1 MNDIKKRETKKI
13 RASLKI
19 STIEGSWWAVMYGTV
34 ETYFGAFF
42 EYLKYSSYEIS
53 ILMTFPIFF
62 GAIFQNLANRLYN
75 LFRSRKTLLII
86 LKFIQSISIPIIF
99 FIGYKSGSY
108 YLLLIFI
115 CFYFAIALSQMS
127 PWTSWMGY
135 LVPGRL
141 RGRYFGTRSQIVR
154 IFMLISSLIAGTIL
168 NAYNDS
174 DPMIGFGIIFF
185 IGVIANS
192 GSIIYLKKQFEP
204 PSILFDEGNKK
215 INLKDQA
222 YQKLKR
228 FIVYDSFSEFALCI
242 SGPLIMIYW
251 LRDLNFNYIELAVLI
266 NVSQI
271 MGLFSL
277 RYWGKKI
284 DQLGAYLTVRLSSLA
299 ISLFPLFWILI
310 YYLPEQLRLPLSL
323 LLASLASLMFSGR
336 ALAMDTRLYE
346 HMNNKSMIRI
356 TSKRVFYRG
365 LSTFAGGL
373 FGGAI
378 TKTNLI
384 NQFDFSIISS
394 QIHIVLIVSAFFRF
408 AVWIKFLSKPKG
420 SI

>member
-1 MNDIKKRETKKI
+1 
-13 RASLKI
+13 
-19 STIEGSWWAVMYGTV
+19 MYGTV

-62 GAIFQNLANRLYN
+62 GAIFQNLANKLYN
-75 LFRSRKTLLII
+75 LFKSRKILLMTLKLV
-86 LKFIQSISIPIIF
+86 QSITIPIIF
-99 FIGYKSGSY
+99 YIGYSSGSY
-108 YLLLIFI
+108 YILLIFI
-115 CFYFAIALSQMS
+115 CFYFAIALAQMS

-154 IFMLISSLIAGTIL
+154 IFMLISSLIAGAIL

-174 DPMIGFGIIFF
+174 DPIVGFGIIFF
-185 IGVIANS
+185 VGVVANS

-204 PSILFDEGNKK
+204 PSTLFDEGNEK
-215 INLKDQA
+215 INLRDASYK
-222 YQKLKR
+222 KLRR
-228 FIVYDSFSEFALCI
+228 FIVYDSLSEFALCI

-251 LRDLNFNYIELAVLI
+251 LRDLNFDYIELAVLI
-266 NVSQI
+266 NVSQV

-284 DQLGAYLTVRLSSLA
+284 DQLGSYLTIRLSSLA
-299 ISLFPLFWILI
+299 ISIFPFFWIFI
-310 YYLPEQLRLPLSL
+310 YYSPEQLNLPLSL

-373 FGGAI
+373 FGGAL
-378 TKTNLI
+378 TKTDLLNHFNLDLL
-384 NQFDFSIISS
+384 NS
-394 QIHIVLIVSAFFRF
+394 QIHIVLIFSAFFRF

>member
-1 MNDIKKRETKKI
+1 MNNIKKRETKKI
-13 RASLKI
+13 RSSLKI
-19 STIEGSWWAVMYGTV
+19 STIEGSWWDVMYGTV

-62 GAIFQNLANRLYN
+62 GAIFQNLASKLYN
-75 LFRSRKTLLII
+75 LFQSRKILLII
-86 LKFIQSISIPIIF
+86 LKLIQSITIPIIF
-99 FIGYKSGSY
+99 YIGYSSGSY
-108 YLLLIFI
+108 YLLLVFI

-154 IFMLISSLIAGTIL
+154 IFMLISSLIAGAIL

-174 DPMIGFGIIFF
+174 DLIIGFGIIFF

-192 GSIIYLKKQFEP
+192 GSVLYLKKQFEP
-204 PSILFDEGNKK
+204 PSTLFDEGDKK
-215 INLKDQA
+215 ISLRDQTFK
-222 YQKLKR
+222 KLRR
-228 FIVYDSFSEFALCI
+228 FIIYDSLSEFALCI
-242 SGPLIMIYW
+242 SGPLMMIYW
-251 LRDLNFNYIELAVLI
+251 LRDLDFNYIELAVLI
-266 NVSQI
+266 NVSQV

-284 DQLGAYLTVRLSSLA
+284 DQLGTYLTIRLSSLA
-299 ISLFPLFWILI
+299 VSLFPFFWILI
-310 YYLPEQLRLPLSL
+310 YYLPEQFRLPISL

-346 HMNNKSMIRI
+346 HMDNKSMIKI

-365 LSTFAGGL
+365 LCTFAGGL
-373 FGGAI
+373 FGGAL
-378 TKTNLI
+378 TKINLLDF
-384 NQFDFSIISS
+384 FDLGFLNS
-394 QIHIVLIVSAFFRF
+394 QIHIVMIFSVFFRF
-408 AVWIKFLSKPKG
+408 AVWLKFLSKARG

>member
-373 FGGAI
+373 FGGAL

>member
-1 MNDIKKRETKKI
+1 
-13 RASLKI
+13 
-19 STIEGSWWAVMYGTV
+19 
-34 ETYFGAFF
+34 
-42 EYLKYSSYEIS
+42 
-53 ILMTFPIFF
+53 
-62 GAIFQNLANRLYN
+62 
-75 LFRSRKTLLII
+75 
-86 LKFIQSISIPIIF
+86 
-99 FIGYKSGSY
+99 
-108 YLLLIFI
+108 
-115 CFYFAIALSQMS
+115 
-127 PWTSWMGY
+127 MGY

-154 IFMLISSLIAGTIL
+154 IFMLISSLVAGTIL

-204 PSILFDEGNKK
+204 PSTLFDEGNKK

-310 YYLPEQLRLPLSL
+310 YYLPEQLKLPLSL

-373 FGGAI
+373 FGGAL

>member
-310 YYLPEQLRLPLSL
+310 YYLPEQLKLPLSL

>member
-1 MNDIKKRETKKI
+1 MKSIKKRETKKI
-13 RASLKI
+13 RSSLKI

-62 GAIFQNLANRLYN
+62 GAIFQNLANKLYN
-75 LFRSRKTLLII
+75 LFKSRKILLMTLKLV
-86 LKFIQSISIPIIF
+86 QSITIPIIF
-99 FIGYKSGSY
+99 YIGYSSGSY
-108 YLLLIFI
+108 YILLIFI
-115 CFYFAIALSQMS
+115 CFYFAIALAQMS

-154 IFMLISSLIAGTIL
+154 IFMLISSLIAGAIL

-174 DPMIGFGIIFF
+174 DPIFGFGIIFF
-185 IGVIANS
+185 VGVVANS

-204 PSILFDEGNKK
+204 PSTLFDEGNEK
-215 INLKDQA
+215 INLRDASYK
-222 YQKLKR
+222 KLRR
-228 FIVYDSFSEFALCI
+228 FIVYDSLSEFALCI

-251 LRDLNFNYIELAVLI
+251 LRDLNFDYIELAVLI
-266 NVSQI
+266 NVSQV

-284 DQLGAYLTVRLSSLA
+284 DQLGSYLTIRLSSLA
-299 ISLFPLFWILI
+299 ISIFPFFWIFI
-310 YYLPEQLRLPLSL
+310 YYSPEQLKLPLSL

-373 FGGAI
+373 FGGAL
-378 TKTNLI
+378 TKTDLLNHFNLDLL
-384 NQFDFSIISS
+384 NS
-394 QIHIVLIVSAFFRF
+394 QIHIVLIFSAFFRF
-408 AVWIKFLSKPKG
+408 VVWVKFLSKPKG

>member
-1 MNDIKKRETKKI
+1 MKSIKKRETKKI
-13 RASLKI
+13 RSSLKI

-62 GAIFQNLANRLYN
+62 GAIFQNLANKLYN
-75 LFRSRKTLLII
+75 LFKSRKILLMTLKLV
-86 LKFIQSISIPIIF
+86 QSITIPIIF
-99 FIGYKSGSY
+99 YIGYSSGSY
-108 YLLLIFI
+108 YILLIFI
-115 CFYFAIALSQMS
+115 CFYFAIALAQMS

-154 IFMLISSLIAGTIL
+154 IFMLISSLIAGAIL

-174 DPMIGFGIIFF
+174 DPIVGFGIIFF
-185 IGVIANS
+185 VGVVANS

-204 PSILFDEGNKK
+204 PSTLFDEGNEK
-215 INLKDQA
+215 INLRDPSYK
-222 YQKLKR
+222 KLRK
-228 FIVYDSFSEFALCI
+228 FIVYDSLSEFALCI

-251 LRDLNFNYIELAVLI
+251 LRDLNFDYIELAVLI
-266 NVSQI
+266 NVSQV

-284 DQLGAYLTVRLSSLA
+284 DQLGSYLTIRLSSLA
-299 ISLFPLFWILI
+299 ISIFPFFWIFI
-310 YYLPEQLRLPLSL
+310 YYSPEQLKLPLSL

-373 FGGAI
+373 FGGAL
-378 TKTNLI
+378 TKTDLLNHFNLDLL
-384 NQFDFSIISS
+384 NS
-394 QIHIVLIVSAFFRF
+394 QIHIVLIFSAFFRF

>member
-1 MNDIKKRETKKI
+1 MKSIKKRETKKI
-13 RASLKI
+13 RSSLKI

-62 GAIFQNLANRLYN
+62 GAIFQNLANKLYN
-75 LFRSRKTLLII
+75 LFKSRKILLMTLKLV
-86 LKFIQSISIPIIF
+86 QSITIPIIF
-99 FIGYKSGSY
+99 YIGYSSGSY
-108 YLLLIFI
+108 YILLIFI
-115 CFYFAIALSQMS
+115 CFYFAIALAQMS

-154 IFMLISSLIAGTIL
+154 IFMLISSLIAGAIL
-168 NAYNDS
+168 NAYNDT
-174 DPMIGFGIIFF
+174 DPIVGFGIIFF
-185 IGVIANS
+185 VGVVANS

-204 PSILFDEGNKK
+204 PSTLFDEGNEK
-215 INLKDQA
+215 INLRDASYK
-222 YQKLKR
+222 KLRR
-228 FIVYDSFSEFALCI
+228 FIVYDSLSEFALCI

-251 LRDLNFNYIELAVLI
+251 LRDLNFDYIELAVLI
-266 NVSQI
+266 NVSQV

-284 DQLGAYLTVRLSSLA
+284 DQLGSYLTIRLSSLA
-299 ISLFPLFWILI
+299 ISIFPFFWIFI
-310 YYLPEQLRLPLSL
+310 YYSPEQLKLPLSL

-373 FGGAI
+373 FGGAL
-378 TKTNLI
+378 TKTDLLNHFNLDLL
-384 NQFDFSIISS
+384 NS
-394 QIHIVLIVSAFFRF
+394 QIHIVLIFSAFFRF

>member
-1 MNDIKKRETKKI
+1 MKSIKKRETKKI
-13 RASLKI
+13 RSSLKI

-62 GAIFQNLANRLYN
+62 GAIFQNLANKLYN
-75 LFRSRKTLLII
+75 LFKSRKILLMTLKLV
-86 LKFIQSISIPIIF
+86 QSITIPIIF
-99 FIGYKSGSY
+99 YIGYSSGSY
-108 YLLLIFI
+108 YILLIFI
-115 CFYFAIALSQMS
+115 CFYFAIALAQMS

-154 IFMLISSLIAGTIL
+154 IFMLISSLIAGAIL

-174 DPMIGFGIIFF
+174 DPIVGFGIIFF
-185 IGVIANS
+185 VGVVANS

-204 PSILFDEGNKK
+204 PSTLFDEGNEK
-215 INLKDQA
+215 INLRDASYK
-222 YQKLKR
+222 KLRR
-228 FIVYDSFSEFALCI
+228 FIVYDSLSEFALCI

-251 LRDLNFNYIELAVLI
+251 LRDLNFDYIELAVLI
-266 NVSQI
+266 NVSQV

-284 DQLGAYLTVRLSSLA
+284 DQLGSYLTIRLSSLA
-299 ISLFPLFWILI
+299 ISIFPFFWIFI
-310 YYLPEQLRLPLSL
+310 YYSPEQLKLPLSL

-373 FGGAI
+373 FGGAL
-378 TKTNLI
+378 TKTDLLNHFNLDLL
-384 NQFDFSIISS
+384 NS
-394 QIHIVLIVSAFFRF
+394 QIHIVLIFSAFFRF

>member
-1 MNDIKKRETKKI
+1 
-13 RASLKI
+13 
-19 STIEGSWWAVMYGTV
+19 MYGTV

-62 GAIFQNLANRLYN
+62 GAIFQNLANKLYN
-75 LFRSRKTLLII
+75 LFKSRKILLMTLKLV
-86 LKFIQSISIPIIF
+86 QSITIPIIF
-99 FIGYKSGSY
+99 YIGYSSGSY
-108 YLLLIFI
+108 YILLIFI
-115 CFYFAIALSQMS
+115 CFYFAIALAQMS

-154 IFMLISSLIAGTIL
+154 IFMLISSLIAGAIL
-168 NAYNDS
+168 NAYNDT
-174 DPMIGFGIIFF
+174 DPIVGFGIIFF
-185 IGVIANS
+185 VGVVANS

-204 PSILFDEGNKK
+204 PSTLFDEGNEK
-215 INLKDQA
+215 INLRDASYK
-222 YQKLKR
+222 KLRR
-228 FIVYDSFSEFALCI
+228 FIVYDSLSEFALCI

-251 LRDLNFNYIELAVLI
+251 LRDLNFDYIELAVLI
-266 NVSQI
+266 NVSQV

-284 DQLGAYLTVRLSSLA
+284 DQLGSYLTIRLSSLA
-299 ISLFPLFWILI
+299 ISIFPFFWIFI
-310 YYLPEQLRLPLSL
+310 YYSPEQLKLPLSL

-373 FGGAI
+373 FGGAL
-378 TKTNLI
+378 TKTDLLNHFNLDLL
-384 NQFDFSIISS
+384 NS
-394 QIHIVLIVSAFFRF
+394 QIHIVLIFSAFFRF
-408 AVWIKFLSKPKG
+408 VVWVKFLSKPKG

>member
-1 MNDIKKRETKKI
+1 MKSIKKRETKKI
-13 RASLKI
+13 RSSLKI

-62 GAIFQNLANRLYN
+62 GAIFQNLANKLYN
-75 LFRSRKTLLII
+75 LFKSRKILLMTLKLV
-86 LKFIQSISIPIIF
+86 QSITIPIIF
-99 FIGYKSGSY
+99 YIGYSSGSY
-108 YLLLIFI
+108 YILLIFI
-115 CFYFAIALSQMS
+115 CFYFAIALAQMS

-154 IFMLISSLIAGTIL
+154 IFMLISSLIAGAIL
-168 NAYNDS
+168 NAYNDT
-174 DPMIGFGIIFF
+174 DPIVGFGIIFF
-185 IGVIANS
+185 VGVVANS

-204 PSILFDEGNKK
+204 PSTLFDEGNEK
-215 INLKDQA
+215 INLRDASYK
-222 YQKLKR
+222 KLRR
-228 FIVYDSFSEFALCI
+228 FIVYDSLSEFALCI

-251 LRDLNFNYIELAVLI
+251 LRDLNFDYIELAVLI
-266 NVSQI
+266 NVSQV

-284 DQLGAYLTVRLSSLA
+284 DQLGSYLTIRLSSLA
-299 ISLFPLFWILI
+299 ISIFPFFWIFI
-310 YYLPEQLRLPLSL
+310 YYSPEQLKLPLSL

-373 FGGAI
+373 FGGAL
-378 TKTNLI
+378 TKTDLLNHFNLDLL
-384 NQFDFSIISS
+384 NS
-394 QIHIVLIVSAFFRF
+394 QIHIVLIFSAFFRF
-408 AVWIKFLSKPKG
+408 VVWIKFLSKPKG

>member
-1 MNDIKKRETKKI
+1 
-13 RASLKI
+13 
-19 STIEGSWWAVMYGTV
+19 MYGTV

-204 PSILFDEGNKK
+204 PSTLFDEGNKK

-310 YYLPEQLRLPLSL
+310 YYLPEQLKLPLSL

-373 FGGAI
+373 FGGAL

>member
-204 PSILFDEGNKK
+204 PSTLFDEGNKK

-310 YYLPEQLRLPLSL
+310 YYLPEQLKLPLSL

-373 FGGAI
+373 FGGAL

>member
-1 MNDIKKRETKKI
+1 MKSIKKRETKKI
-13 RASLKI
+13 RSSLKI
-19 STIEGSWWAVMYGTV
+19 STIGGSWWAVMYGTV

-62 GAIFQNLANRLYN
+62 GAIFQNLANKLYN
-75 LFRSRKTLLII
+75 LFKSRKILLMTLKLV
-86 LKFIQSISIPIIF
+86 QSITIPIIF
-99 FIGYKSGSY
+99 YIGYSSGSY
-108 YLLLIFI
+108 YILLIFI
-115 CFYFAIALSQMS
+115 CFYFAIALAQMS

-154 IFMLISSLIAGTIL
+154 IFMLISSLIAGAIL
-168 NAYNDS
+168 NAYNDT
-174 DPMIGFGIIFF
+174 DPIVGFGIIFF
-185 IGVIANS
+185 VGVVANS

-204 PSILFDEGNKK
+204 PSTLFDEGNEK
-215 INLKDQA
+215 INLRDASYK
-222 YQKLKR
+222 KLRR
-228 FIVYDSFSEFALCI
+228 FIVYDSLSEFALCI

-251 LRDLNFNYIELAVLI
+251 LRDLNFDYIELAVLI
-266 NVSQI
+266 NVSQV

-284 DQLGAYLTVRLSSLA
+284 DQLGSYLTIRLSSLA
-299 ISLFPLFWILI
+299 ISIFPFFWIFI
-310 YYLPEQLRLPLSL
+310 YYSPEQLKLPLSL

-373 FGGAI
+373 FGGAL
-378 TKTNLI
+378 TKTDLLNHFNLDLL
-384 NQFDFSIISS
+384 NS
-394 QIHIVLIVSAFFRF
+394 QIHIVLIFSAFFRF

>member
-1 MNDIKKRETKKI
+1 
-13 RASLKI
+13 
-19 STIEGSWWAVMYGTV
+19 MYGTV

-62 GAIFQNLANRLYN
+62 GAIFQNLANKLYN
-75 LFRSRKTLLII
+75 LFKSRKILLMTLKLV
-86 LKFIQSISIPIIF
+86 QSITIPIIF
-99 FIGYKSGSY
+99 YIGYSSGSY
-108 YLLLIFI
+108 YILLIFI
-115 CFYFAIALSQMS
+115 CFYFAIALAQMS

-154 IFMLISSLIAGTIL
+154 IFMLISSLIAGAIL

-174 DPMIGFGIIFF
+174 DPIVGFGIIFF
-185 IGVIANS
+185 VGVVANS

-204 PSILFDEGNKK
+204 PSTLFDEGNEK
-215 INLKDQA
+215 INLRDASYK
-222 YQKLKR
+222 KLRR
-228 FIVYDSFSEFALCI
+228 FIVYDSLSEFALCI

-251 LRDLNFNYIELAVLI
+251 LRDLNFDYIELAVLI
-266 NVSQI
+266 NVSQV

-284 DQLGAYLTVRLSSLA
+284 DQLGSYLTIRLSSLA
-299 ISLFPLFWILI
+299 ISIFPFFWIFI
-310 YYLPEQLRLPLSL
+310 YYSPEQLKLPLSL

-373 FGGAI
+373 FGGAL
-378 TKTNLI
+378 TKTDLLNHFNLDLL
-384 NQFDFSIISS
+384 NS
-394 QIHIVLIVSAFFRF
+394 QIHIVLIFSAFFRF
-408 AVWIKFLSKPKG
+408 VVWIKFLSKPKG

>member
-204 PSILFDEGNKK
+204 PSTLFDEGNKK

-310 YYLPEQLRLPLSL
+310 YYLPEQLKLPLSL

-373 FGGAI
+373 FGGAL

-384 NQFDFSIISS
+384 NQFDFSILSS

>member
-62 GAIFQNLANRLYN
+62 GAIFQNLANKLYD

-204 PSILFDEGNKK
+204 PSTLFDEGNKK

-310 YYLPEQLRLPLSL
+310 YYLPEQLKLPLSL

>member
-1 MNDIKKRETKKI
+1 MKSIKKRETKKI
-13 RASLKI
+13 RSSLKI

-62 GAIFQNLANRLYN
+62 GAIFQNLANKLYN
-75 LFRSRKTLLII
+75 LFKSRKILLMTLKLV
-86 LKFIQSISIPIIF
+86 QSITIPIIF
-99 FIGYKSGSY
+99 YIGYSSGSY
-108 YLLLIFI
+108 YILLIFI
-115 CFYFAIALSQMS
+115 CFYFAIALAQMS

-154 IFMLISSLIAGTIL
+154 IFMLISSLIAGAIL
-168 NAYNDS
+168 NAYNDT
-174 DPMIGFGIIFF
+174 DPIVGFGIIFF
-185 IGVIANS
+185 VGVVANS

-204 PSILFDEGNKK
+204 PSTLFDEGNEK
-215 INLKDQA
+215 INLRDASYK
-222 YQKLKR
+222 KLRR
-228 FIVYDSFSEFALCI
+228 FIVYDSLSEFALCI

-251 LRDLNFNYIELAVLI
+251 LRDLNFDYIELAVLI
-266 NVSQI
+266 NVSQV

-284 DQLGAYLTVRLSSLA
+284 DQLGSYLTIRLSSLA
-299 ISLFPLFWILI
+299 ISIFPFFWIFI
-310 YYLPEQLRLPLSL
+310 YYSPEQLKLPLSL

-373 FGGAI
+373 FGGAL
-378 TKTNLI
+378 TKTDLLNHFNLDLL
-384 NQFDFSIISS
+384 NS
-394 QIHIVLIVSAFFRF
+394 QIHIVLIFSAFFRF
-408 AVWIKFLSKPKG
+408 VVWVKFLSKPKG

>member
-1 MNDIKKRETKKI
+1 
-13 RASLKI
+13 
-19 STIEGSWWAVMYGTV
+19 MYGTV

-62 GAIFQNLANRLYN
+62 GAIFQNLANKLYN
-75 LFRSRKTLLII
+75 LFKSRKILLMTLKLV
-86 LKFIQSISIPIIF
+86 QSITIPIIF
-99 FIGYKSGSY
+99 YIGYSSGSY
-108 YLLLIFI
+108 YILLIFI
-115 CFYFAIALSQMS
+115 CFYFAIALAQMS

-154 IFMLISSLIAGTIL
+154 IFMLISSLIAGAIL

-174 DPMIGFGIIFF
+174 DPIVGFGIIFF
-185 IGVIANS
+185 VGVVANS

-204 PSILFDEGNKK
+204 PSTLFDEGNEK
-215 INLKDQA
+215 INLRDASYK
-222 YQKLKR
+222 KLRR
-228 FIVYDSFSEFALCI
+228 FIVYDSLSEFALCI

-251 LRDLNFNYIELAVLI
+251 LRDLNFDYIELAVLI
-266 NVSQI
+266 NVSQV

-284 DQLGAYLTVRLSSLA
+284 DQLGSYLTIRLSSLA
-299 ISLFPLFWILI
+299 ISIFPFFWIFI
-310 YYLPEQLRLPLSL
+310 YYSPEQLKLPLSL

-373 FGGAI
+373 FGGAL
-378 TKTNLI
+378 TKTDLLNHFNLDLL
-384 NQFDFSIISS
+384 NS
-394 QIHIVLIVSAFFRF
+394 QIHIVLIFSAFFRF

>member
-86 LKFIQSISIPIIF
+86 LKLIQSISIPIIF

-204 PSILFDEGNKK
+204 PSTLFDEGNKK

-310 YYLPEQLRLPLSL
+310 YYLPEQLKLPLSL

-373 FGGAI
+373 FGGAL

-384 NQFDFSIISS
+384 NQFDFSILSS

>member
-1 MNDIKKRETKKI
+1 
-13 RASLKI
+13 
-19 STIEGSWWAVMYGTV
+19 MYGTV

-62 GAIFQNLANRLYN
+62 GAIFQNLANKLYN
-75 LFRSRKTLLII
+75 LFKSRKILLMTLKLV
-86 LKFIQSISIPIIF
+86 QSITIPIIF
-99 FIGYKSGSY
+99 YIGYSSGSY
-108 YLLLIFI
+108 YILLIFI
-115 CFYFAIALSQMS
+115 CFYFAIALAQMS

-154 IFMLISSLIAGTIL
+154 IFMLISSLIAGAIL

-174 DPMIGFGIIFF
+174 DPIVGFGFIFF
-185 IGVIANS
+185 VGVVANS

-204 PSILFDEGNKK
+204 PSTLFDEGNEK
-215 INLKDQA
+215 INLRDPSYK
-222 YQKLKR
+222 KLRK
-228 FIVYDSFSEFALCI
+228 FIVYDSLSEFALCI

-251 LRDLNFNYIELAVLI
+251 LRDLNFDYIELAVLI
-266 NVSQI
+266 NVSQV

-284 DQLGAYLTVRLSSLA
+284 DQLGSYLTIRLSSLA
-299 ISLFPLFWILI
+299 ISIFPFFWIFI
-310 YYLPEQLRLPLSL
+310 YYSPEQLKLPLSL

-373 FGGAI
+373 FGGAL
-378 TKTNLI
+378 TKTDLLNHFNLDLL
-384 NQFDFSIISS
+384 NS
-394 QIHIVLIVSAFFRF
+394 QIHIVLIFSAFFRF

>member
-1 MNDIKKRETKKI
+1 
-13 RASLKI
+13 
-19 STIEGSWWAVMYGTV
+19 MYGTV

-62 GAIFQNLANRLYN
+62 GAIFQNLANKLYN
-75 LFRSRKTLLII
+75 LFKSRKILLMTLKLV
-86 LKFIQSISIPIIF
+86 QSITIPIIF
-99 FIGYKSGSY
+99 YIGYSSGSY
-108 YLLLIFI
+108 YILLIFI
-115 CFYFAIALSQMS
+115 CFYFAIALAQMS

-154 IFMLISSLIAGTIL
+154 IFMLISSLIAGAIL

-174 DPMIGFGIIFF
+174 DPIVGFGIIFF
-185 IGVIANS
+185 VGVVANS

-204 PSILFDEGNKK
+204 PSTLFDEGNEK
-215 INLKDQA
+215 INLRDASYK
-222 YQKLKR
+222 KLRR
-228 FIVYDSFSEFALCI
+228 FIVYDSLSEFALCI

-251 LRDLNFNYIELAVLI
+251 LRDLNFDYIELAVLI
-266 NVSQI
+266 NASQV

-284 DQLGAYLTVRLSSLA
+284 DQLGSYLTIRLSSLA
-299 ISLFPLFWILI
+299 ISIFPFFWIFI
-310 YYLPEQLRLPLSL
+310 YYSPEQLKLPLSL

-373 FGGAI
+373 FGGAL
-378 TKTNLI
+378 TKTDLLNHFNLDLL
-384 NQFDFSIISS
+384 NS
-394 QIHIVLIVSAFFRF
+394 QIHIVLIFSAFFRF

>member
-1 MNDIKKRETKKI
+1 MNNIKKRETEKI
-13 RASLKI
+13 RSSLKI

-62 GAIFQNLANRLYN
+62 GAIFQNLAIRLYN
-75 LFRSRKTLLII
+75 LFKSRKILLIT
-86 LKFIQSISIPIIF
+86 LKLIQSITIPIIF
-99 FIGYKSGSY
+99 YIGYKSGSY
-108 YLLLIFI
+108 YLLLVFI
-115 CFYFAIALSQMS
+115 CFYFAIALAQMS

-154 IFMLISSLIAGTIL
+154 IFMLISSLIAGAIL

-174 DPMIGFGIIFF
+174 DPIIGFGIIFF

-192 GSIIYLKKQFEP
+192 GSVFYLKKQFEP
-204 PSILFDEGNKK
+204 STTLFDEGDEK
-215 INLKDQA
+215 INLRHNA
-222 YQKLKR
+222 YKKLKN
-228 FIVYDSFSEFALCI
+228 FIIYDSLSEFAFCI
-242 SGPLIMIYW
+242 SGPLMMIYW
-251 LRDLNFNYIELAVLI
+251 LRDLDFNYIELAVLI
-266 NVSQI
+266 NVSQV

-284 DQLGAYLTVRLSSLA
+284 DQLGAYLTIRLSSLA
-299 ISLFPLFWILI
+299 ISLFPFFWILI
-310 YYLPEQLRLPLSL
+310 YYFPEQLRLPISL

-336 ALAMDTRLYE
+336 ALAMDTRLYQ
-346 HMNNKSMIRI
+346 HMNNKSMIKI

-365 LSTFAGGL
+365 LCTFAGGL
-373 FGGAI
+373 FGGAL
-378 TKTNLI
+378 TKTDLLNH
-384 NQFDFSIISS
+384 FDLDFLTS
-394 QIHIVLIVSAFFRF
+394 QIHIVLIFSVFFRLF
-408 AVWIKFLSKPKG
+408 VWIKFLYKPKG
-420 SI
+420 NI

>member
-1 MNDIKKRETKKI
+1 MKSIKKRETKKI
-13 RASLKI
+13 RSSLKI

-62 GAIFQNLANRLYN
+62 GAIFQNLANKLYN
-75 LFRSRKTLLII
+75 LFKSRKILLMTLKLV
-86 LKFIQSISIPIIF
+86 QSITIPIIF
-99 FIGYKSGSY
+99 YIGYSSGSY
-108 YLLLIFI
+108 YILLIFI
-115 CFYFAIALSQMS
+115 CFYFAIALAQMS

-154 IFMLISSLIAGTIL
+154 IFMLISSLIAGAIL

-174 DPMIGFGIIFF
+174 DPIIGFGIIFF
-185 IGVIANS
+185 IGVVANS

-204 PSILFDEGNKK
+204 PSTLFDEGNEK
-215 INLKDQA
+215 INLRDASYK
-222 YQKLKR
+222 KLRR
-228 FIVYDSFSEFALCI
+228 FIVYDSLSEFALCI

-251 LRDLNFNYIELAVLI
+251 LRDLNFDYIELAVLI
-266 NVSQI
+266 NVSQV

-284 DQLGAYLTVRLSSLA
+284 DQLGSYLTIRLSSLA
-299 ISLFPLFWILI
+299 ISIFPFFWIFI
-310 YYLPEQLRLPLSL
+310 YYSPEQLKLPLSL

-373 FGGAI
+373 FGGAL
-378 TKTNLI
+378 TKTDLLNHFNLDLL
-384 NQFDFSIISS
+384 NS
-394 QIHIVLIVSAFFRF
+394 QIHIVLIFSAFFRF

>member
-204 PSILFDEGNKK
+204 PSTLFDEGNKK

-373 FGGAI
+373 FGGAL

>member
-62 GAIFQNLANRLYN
+62 GAIFQNLANKLYD

-204 PSILFDEGNKK
+204 PSTLFDEGNKK

-373 FGGAI
+373 FGGVL

>member
-154 IFMLISSLIAGTIL
+154 VFMLISSLIAGTIL

-310 YYLPEQLRLPLSL
+310 YYLPEQLKLPLSL

>member
-1 MNDIKKRETKKI
+1 
-13 RASLKI
+13 
-19 STIEGSWWAVMYGTV
+19 MYGTV

-62 GAIFQNLANRLYN
+62 GAIFQNLANKLYN
-75 LFRSRKTLLII
+75 LFKSRKILLMTLKLV
-86 LKFIQSISIPIIF
+86 QSITIPIIF
-99 FIGYKSGSY
+99 YIGYSSGSY
-108 YLLLIFI
+108 YILLIFI
-115 CFYFAIALSQMS
+115 CFYFAIALAQMS

-154 IFMLISSLIAGTIL
+154 IFMLISSLIAGAIL

-174 DPMIGFGIIFF
+174 DPIVGFGIIFF
-185 IGVIANS
+185 VGVVANS

-204 PSILFDEGNKK
+204 PSTLFDEGNEK
-215 INLKDQA
+215 INLRDASYK
-222 YQKLKR
+222 KLRR
-228 FIVYDSFSEFALCI
+228 FIVYDSLSEFALCI

-251 LRDLNFNYIELAVLI
+251 LRDLNFDYIELAVLI
-266 NVSQI
+266 NVSQV

-284 DQLGAYLTVRLSSLA
+284 DQLGSYLTIRLSSLA
-299 ISLFPLFWILI
+299 ISIFPFFWIFI
-310 YYLPEQLRLPLSL
+310 YYSPEQLKLPLSL

-373 FGGAI
+373 FGGAL
-378 TKTNLI
+378 TKTDLLNHFNLDLL
-384 NQFDFSIISS
+384 NS
-394 QIHIVLIVSAFFRF
+394 QIHVVLIFSAFFRF
-408 AVWIKFLSKPKG
+408 VVWIKFLSKPKG

>member
-1 MNDIKKRETKKI
+1 MKSIKKRETKKI
-13 RASLKI
+13 RSSLKI

-62 GAIFQNLANRLYN
+62 GAIFQNLANKLYN
-75 LFRSRKTLLII
+75 LFKSRKILLMTLKLV
-86 LKFIQSISIPIIF
+86 QSITIPIIF
-99 FIGYKSGSY
+99 YIGYSSGSY
-108 YLLLIFI
+108 YILLIFI
-115 CFYFAIALSQMS
+115 CFYFAIALAQMS

-154 IFMLISSLIAGTIL
+154 IFMLISSLIAGAIL

-174 DPMIGFGIIFF
+174 DPIVGFGIIFF
-185 IGVIANS
+185 VGVVANS

-204 PSILFDEGNKK
+204 PSTLFDEGNEK
-215 INLKDQA
+215 INLRDASYK
-222 YQKLKR
+222 KLRR
-228 FIVYDSFSEFALCI
+228 FIVYDSLSEFALCI

-251 LRDLNFNYIELAVLI
+251 LRDLNFDYIELAVLI
-266 NVSQI
+266 NVSQV

-284 DQLGAYLTVRLSSLA
+284 DQLGSYLTIRLSSLA
-299 ISLFPLFWILI
+299 ISIFPFFWIFI
-310 YYLPEQLRLPLSL
+310 YYSPEQLKLPLSL

-373 FGGAI
+373 FGGAL
-378 TKTNLI
+378 TKTDLLNHFNLDLL
-384 NQFDFSIISS
+384 NS
-394 QIHIVLIVSAFFRF
+394 QIHVVLIFSAFFRF
-408 AVWIKFLSKPKG
+408 VVWIKFLSKPKG

>member
-1 MNDIKKRETKKI
+1 M
-13 RASLKI
+13 KI

-62 GAIFQNLANRLYN
+62 GAIFQNLANKLYN
-75 LFRSRKTLLII
+75 LFKSRKILLMTLKLV
-86 LKFIQSISIPIIF
+86 QSITIPIIF
-99 FIGYKSGSY
+99 YIGYSSGSY
-108 YLLLIFI
+108 YILLIFI
-115 CFYFAIALSQMS
+115 CFYFAIALAQMS

-154 IFMLISSLIAGTIL
+154 IFMLISSLIAGAIL

-174 DPMIGFGIIFF
+174 DPIVGFGIIFF
-185 IGVIANS
+185 VGVVANS

-204 PSILFDEGNKK
+204 PSTLFDEGNEK
-215 INLKDQA
+215 INLRDASYK
-222 YQKLKR
+222 KLRR
-228 FIVYDSFSEFALCI
+228 FIIYDSLSEFALCI

-251 LRDLNFNYIELAVLI
+251 LRDLNFDYIELAVLI
-266 NVSQI
+266 NVSQV

-284 DQLGAYLTVRLSSLA
+284 DQLGSYLTIRLSSLA
-299 ISLFPLFWILI
+299 ISIFPFFWIFI
-310 YYLPEQLRLPLSL
+310 YYSPEQLKLPLSL

-373 FGGAI
+373 FGGAL
-378 TKTNLI
+378 TKTDLLNHFNLDLL
-384 NQFDFSIISS
+384 NS
-394 QIHIVLIVSAFFRF
+394 QIHIVLIFSAFFRF

>member
-75 LFRSRKTLLII
+75 LFRSRKILLII
-86 LKFIQSISIPIIF
+86 LKLIQSISIPIIF

-154 IFMLISSLIAGTIL
+154 IFMLISSLIAGAIL

-174 DPMIGFGIIFF
+174 DPIVGFGIIFF
-185 IGVIANS
+185 VGVVANS

-204 PSILFDEGNKK
+204 PSTLFDEGNER
-215 INLKDQA
+215 INLTDTPYK
-222 YQKLKR
+222 KLRR
-228 FIVYDSFSEFALCI
+228 FILYDSLSEFALCI

-251 LRDLNFNYIELAVLI
+251 LRDLNFDYIELAVLI
-266 NVSQI
+266 NVSQV

-284 DQLGAYLTVRLSSLA
+284 DQLGSYLTIRLSSLA
-299 ISLFPLFWILI
+299 ISIFPFFWIFI
-310 YYLPEQLRLPLSL
+310 YYSPEQLKLPLSL

-356 TSKRVFYRG
+356 TSKRIFYRG

-373 FGGAI
+373 FGGAL

-408 AVWIKFLSKPKG
+408 AVWIKFLSKPNG